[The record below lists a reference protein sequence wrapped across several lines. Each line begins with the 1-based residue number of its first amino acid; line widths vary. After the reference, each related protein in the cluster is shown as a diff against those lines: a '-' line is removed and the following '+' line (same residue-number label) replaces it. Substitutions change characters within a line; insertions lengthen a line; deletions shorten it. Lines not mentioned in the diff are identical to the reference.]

1 MSNALPDLRL
11 LRIFAAVVRHQG
23 FAAAQQELNLS
34 TSAIS
39 TYMSQLENQ
48 LGIVLCHRGRGGFSL
63 TSKGELFH
71 QETLRILGELEG
83 FERYALA
90 LKGELRG
97 TLNLG
102 VLDSTVS
109 DPALPLA
116 EVIGAFSREHPAVHL
131 HLLVQ
136 SPYEL
141 QLSVLENRQDLAIG
155 AFSSRMNGLVY
166 QPLYRE
172 QHWLYCS
179 DRHPL
184 FDGRR
189 IPADLITQQR
199 MVGRGYWSQAELARH
214 GLHFDL
220 QTPWWNLAEA
230 ACLARDFPDTLI
242 VLNHAGLPS
251 DRSEEGLAAWQ
262 RAMARFA
269 ECPNVALKIS
279 GIGQAGRRWSVE
291 DNAWIVRES
300 IALFGVERAM
310 FASNF
315 PVDSLCG
322 SFDDIYGG
330 FKRIVAD
337 LPYADQ
343 ERLFHSNA
351 RRIYRTVPDT
361 VRLQQASPDPRTSP

>member
-1 MSNALPDLRL
+1 MSASALPDVKL
-11 LRIFAAVVRHQG
+11 LRIFACVVRSQG

-48 LGIVLCHRGRGGFSL
+48 LGIVLCHRGRGGFGL

-83 FERYALA
+83 FERYAA
-90 LKGELRG
+90 TLKGELRG

-116 EVIGAFSREHPAVHL
+116 DVIGSFSSLHPAVHL
-131 HLLVQ
+131 HLQVQ

-141 QLSVLENRQDLAIG
+141 QLAVLDNRLDLAIG
-155 AFSSRMNGLVY
+155 SFFSRMNGLVY

-189 IPADLITQQR
+189 IPAELITQQR

-214 GLHFDL
+214 GFKHSAATVESMEAQLILVLSGAYIGYLPEHYA
-220 QTPWWNLAEA
+220 QPWVDQQRLRALSPA
-230 ACLARDFPDTLI
+230 TFGYQAPFSMILRRGRAREPLI
-242 VLNHAGLPS
+242 VTFRDLLRAQLNL
-251 DRSEEGLAAWQ
+251 R
-262 RAMARFA
+262 
-269 ECPNVALKIS
+269 
-279 GIGQAGRRWSVE
+279 
-291 DNAWIVRES
+291 
-300 IALFGVERAM
+300 
-310 FASNF
+310 
-315 PVDSLCG
+315 
-322 SFDDIYGG
+322 
-330 FKRIVAD
+330 
-337 LPYADQ
+337 
-343 ERLFHSNA
+343 
-351 RRIYRTVPDT
+351 
-361 VRLQQASPDPRTSP
+361 

>member
-83 FERYALA
+83 FGRYALA

-199 MVGRGYWSQAELARH
+199 MVGRGYWSQ
-214 GLHFDL
+214 
-220 QTPWWNLAEA
+220 
-230 ACLARDFPDTLI
+230 
-242 VLNHAGLPS
+242 
-251 DRSEEGLAAWQ
+251 
-262 RAMARFA
+262 
-269 ECPNVALKIS
+269 
-279 GIGQAGRRWSVE
+279 
-291 DNAWIVRES
+291 
-300 IALFGVERAM
+300 
-310 FASNF
+310 
-315 PVDSLCG
+315 
-322 SFDDIYGG
+322 
-330 FKRIVAD
+330 
-337 LPYADQ
+337 
-343 ERLFHSNA
+343 
-351 RRIYRTVPDT
+351 
-361 VRLQQASPDPRTSP
+361 